1 MGKQQKRTFF
11 KRFRDKF
18 RLIIYNDNTF
28 EEVWY
33 IRLSRFNLMAL
44 LSSLLILIIGGVFA
58 LVAYTSIRELIPGYP
73 DGNMRRT
80 IYMNAVRLDSLE
92 NEIRMR
98 DQYFRNIKALIAG
111 EEPDNLVELTDTSV
125 DNASIDFSTS
135 VEDSILRIQIEEEEQ
150 YNLSVFVDD
159 TSPRDLAGIHFFTP
173 VRGLITQPFN
183 ERENHFGTDI
193 GAAQNE
199 VVKAT
204 LDGTVTLADW
214 TVETGNVIYLQHENN
229 LISVY
234 KHNAELLKQVG
245 NIVKAG
251 DAIAIIGNS
260 GELTTGPHL
269 HYEVIRYS
277 KQINPLS
284 IKMLPAG
291 KLTGVQLVAFQKYKE
306 QLDQQCDN
314 LREVYAKGVETV
326 ASG

>member
-1 MGKQQKRTFF
+1 MGKQQKRSFT
-11 KRFRDKF
+11 KRFQDKF

-44 LSSLLILIIGGVFA
+44 LSSLIILIIGGVFA

-98 DQYFRNIKALIAG
+98 DQYFRNIKALISG
-111 EEPDNLVELTDTSV
+111 EEPDNLVDLADTSA
-125 DNASIDFSTS
+125 DYSSIDFSTS
-135 VEDSILRIQIEEEEQ
+135 VEDSILRIQIEQEEQ
-150 YNLSVFVDD
+150 YNLSVLVDAS
-159 TSPRDLAGIHFFTP
+159 SPRDLAGIHFFAP

-183 ERENHFGTDI
+183 ARDNHFGTDI
-193 GAAQNE
+193 GAADNE

-214 TVETGNVIYLQHENN
+214 TVETGYVIYIQHEHN

-234 KHNAELLKQVG
+234 KHNAELLKQAG
-245 NIVKAG
+245 NIVQAG

-260 GELTTGPHL
+260 GELLTTGPHL
-269 HYEVIRYS
+269 HFELWHNGTPIDPQTYIV
-277 KQINPLS
+277 
-284 IKMLPAG
+284 
-291 KLTGVQLVAFQKYKE
+291 F
-306 QLDQQCDN
+306 
-314 LREVYAKGVETV
+314 
-326 ASG
+326 

>member
-1 MGKQQKRTFF
+1 MGKQQKNSLS
-11 KRFRDKF
+11 KRYSDKF

-44 LSSLLILIIGGVFA
+44 LSSLFILIVGGVFA

-98 DQYFRNIKALIAG
+98 DQYFKNLKALIAG
-111 EEPDNLVELTDTSV
+111 EEPDNLVDLTDTSA
-125 DNASIDFSTS
+125 DNTSIDFSTS
-135 VEDSILRIQIEEEEQ
+135 FEDSILRIQIEEEEQ
-150 YNLSVFVDD
+150 YNLSVLVDKP
-159 TSPRDLAGIHFFTP
+159 SPKDLAGMHFFTP
-173 VRGLITQPFN
+173 VRGLITQSFN
-183 ERENHFGTDI
+183 SRENHFGTDI
-193 GAAQNE
+193 GSAHNE

-204 LDGTVTLADW
+204 LDGTVTFADW
-214 TVETGNVIYLQHENN
+214 TVETGYVIYIQHKNN

-234 KHNAELLKQVG
+234 KHNAELLKKVG
-245 NIVKAG
+245 NVVKAG

-269 HYEVIRYS
+269 HFEIWHNGTPIDPQTYIV
-277 KQINPLS
+277 
-284 IKMLPAG
+284 
-291 KLTGVQLVAFQKYKE
+291 F
-306 QLDQQCDN
+306 
-314 LREVYAKGVETV
+314 
-326 ASG
+326 